1 MVAEGA
7 VCLTAQEW
15 DQRKVDSKLMAGEKL
30 APFLAC
36 CKACPVRPSLAGVDR
51 TAASEAQWC
60 CPRVHFSF
68 VWEKCVEIAHI

>member
-1 MVAEGA
+1 MVAGGA

-36 CKACPVRPSLAGVDR
+36 CKACPALVPLLQGWTEQLPVRLSGAVLVYISPLSGRSALR
-51 TAASEAQWC
+51 
-60 CPRVHFSF
+60 
-68 VWEKCVEIAHI
+68 